1 LREYLLD
8 VTQTN
13 GVKKRSQQ
21 LYEWLIRPAEIDLA
35 SSGIK
40 NLVFVLDGSLR
51 NIPMAVLYD
60 SKGQKYLV
68 EKYALALTPGLQL
81 VAPKPLRKVK
91 LNALTAGV
99 SEKRSVNGQ
108 EFAPLENVKLEL
120 SGIESVVSKSKKLL
134 DREFTENNLQKQMK
148 LADFSVVH
156 LATHGE
162 FSSNPEKTFI
172 LTWNQ
177 LLKVK
182 DLDRLLQISAQNGS
196 STIELLVLSACKTAV
211 GDKQA
216 ALGLAGV
223 AVQAGARS
231 TLATLWSVDD
241 QSTSE
246 LMSQFYRELKTGVT
260 KAQALQRAQLSV
272 LKHEKR
278 PFFWASYILLGN
290 WL

>member
-1 LREYLLD
+1 MTR
-8 VTQTN
+8 TF
-13 GVKKRSQQ
+13 GVKKHSQQ
-21 LYEWLIRPAEIDLA
+21 LYDWLIRPAEADLA

-60 SKGQKYLV
+60 SKQQKYLV

-81 VAPKPLRKVK
+81 VEPKPLRKVK
-91 LNALTAGV
+91 LNALTAGI
-99 SEKRSVNGQ
+99 SEKRSVNGR

-177 LLKVK
+177 LLKAK
-182 DLDRLLQISAQNGS
+182 DFDRLLQISARNGS